1 MPENKNVSKEKIAKS
16 SLKMSLVTTI
26 SRVFGLVRDQIQAT
40 LLGTTFIADAFA
52 IGFILPNLLRRLF
65 AEGNMVASF
74 IPVFTELEKE
84 KGKEE
89 SKKFFRAVFTL
100 LGLILIGVVAVGI
113 IISPLLVNI
122 LYKSGK
128 DNIEALSLASD
139 LSRIMFPYLLFISLA
154 ALMQGVLNIRGYYS
168 ISAASPILLNTVIIS
183 MALFFYFF
191 MPNFFSNMAYVFAFA
206 VLLGGFVQF
215 VYQMPFVHRQ
225 GFSFKPYFHF
235 KDPYVIKMIKL
246 FAPGIFGASIYQIN
260 LLVSTAF
267 AGAIGEGRVSAVTFA
282 TRIHEFVLGVFAV
295 SVATVMLPTLS
306 KLITDNKKDEAVE
319 TLAYS
324 LRLVALVT
332 IPATFGFIVLGKEI
346 VRMIFEYGAFSSK
359 STYLVSSALRY
370 LSVSLF
376 FVASYRILVQSFY
389 AMKDMKTPVYIAF
402 FTFIINAVSNYLCVY
417 VFKFDII
424 GISISSVIANIVS
437 FCILYVL
444 LMRKLAVRS
453 IINKKIEIVKT
464 AVSSLFMAAA
474 VYGVKYYLLSNAAD
488 SRIFFIFKV
497 FIVILLGVLSYS
509 IINIVIRNDDFIS
522 FINMFIGRL
531 FRKFVRK

>member
-26 SRVFGLVRDQIQAT
+26 SRVFGLVRDQIQGA

-122 LYKSGK
+122 LYKSGR

-154 ALMQGVLNIRGYYS
+154 ALMQGVLNIRGYYY

-215 VYQMPFVHRQ
+215 VYQMPFVHKQ
-225 GFSFKPYFHF
+225 GFSFKPYFNF

-319 TLAYS
+319 TLSYS

-444 LMRKLAVRS
+444 LMRKLAVKS

-464 AVSSLFMAAA
+464 AVSSLFMAAS

-522 FINMFIGRL
+522 FINMFVGRL

>member
-1 MPENKNVSKEKIAKS
+1 MSENKNVSKEKIAKS

-65 AEGNMVASF
+65 AEGNMAASF

-84 KGKEE
+84 KGKDE

-215 VYQMPFVHRQ
+215 VYQMPFVHKQ
-225 GFSFKPYFHF
+225 GFSFKPYFNF
-235 KDPYVIKMIKL
+235 KDPYVMKMIKL

-332 IPATFGFIVLGKEI
+332 IPATFGFIVLGREI

-444 LMRKLAVRS
+444 LMRKLAVKS
-453 IINKKIEIVKT
+453 IINKKLEIVKT

-474 VYGVKYYLLSNAAD
+474 VYGVKYYLLSNTAD
-488 SRIFFIFKV
+488 SRIFFILKV

>member
-1 MPENKNVSKEKIAKS
+1 MSENKTVSKEKIAKS
-16 SLKMSLVTTI
+16 SLKMSLVTTV
-26 SRVFGLVRDQIQAT
+26 SRIFGLVRDQIQAI

-84 KGKEE
+84 KGIEE

-100 LGLILIGVVAVGI
+100 LGLILIGVVGIGI
-113 IISPLLVNI
+113 IISPLLVKI
-122 LYKSGK
+122 LYKSAH
-128 DNIEALSLASD
+128 NNVEALNLAAD

-183 MALFFYFF
+183 MALFFYFIL
-191 MPNFFSNMAYVFAFA
+191 PDFFSNMSYVFALA

-215 VYQMPFVHRQ
+215 VYQMPFVHKQ
-225 GFSFKPYFHF
+225 GFSFKPYFNF

-319 TLAYS
+319 TLGYS

-332 IPATFGFIVLGKEI
+332 IPATFGFMVLGKEI

-370 LSVSLF
+370 LSISLF

-389 AMKDMKTPVYIAF
+389 AMKDMKTPVYVAF

-417 VFKFDII
+417 IFKFDII
-424 GISISSVIANIVS
+424 GISISSVIANIIS
-437 FCILYVL
+437 FCILYTL
-444 LMRKLAVRS
+444 LIKRMAVKS
-453 IINKKIEIVKT
+453 IINKKFEITKT
-464 AVSSLFMAAA
+464 LFSSLFMVAC
-474 VYGVKYYLLSNAAD
+474 VYGLKYYFLSDTAD

-497 FIVILLGVLSYS
+497 FIVILFGVISYS
-509 IINIVIRNDDFIS
+509 LINIILRNDDFVS
-522 FINMFIGRL
+522 FVNMFKGKFL
-531 FRKFVRK
+531 RKFVRK

>member
-26 SRVFGLVRDQIQAT
+26 SRVFGLVRDQIQGA

-139 LSRIMFPYLLFISLA
+139 LSRIMFSYLLFISLA
-154 ALMQGVLNIRGYYS
+154 ALMQGVLNIRGYYY

-319 TLAYS
+319 TLSYS

-370 LSVSLF
+370 LSISLF

-522 FINMFIGRL
+522 FINMFVGRL

>member
-1 MPENKNVSKEKIAKS
+1 MSESKMIDKEKIAKS
-16 SLKMSLVTTI
+16 SLKMSLVTTV
-26 SRVFGLVRDQIQAT
+26 SRIFGLLRDQIQAA

-52 IGFILPNLLRRLF
+52 IGFMLPNLLRRLF

-84 KGKEE
+84 KGSEE

-100 LGLILIGVVAVGI
+100 LGLILIGIVLIGI
-113 IISPLLVNI
+113 IISPLLVKI
-122 LYKSGK
+122 LYKSA
-128 DNIEALSLASD
+128 DNNMQALNLAAD
-139 LSRIMFPYLLFISLA
+139 LSRIMFPYLFFISLA

-168 ISAASPILLNTVIIS
+168 ISAASPILLNAVIILS
-183 MALFFYFF
+183 ALFFKFF
-191 MPNFFSNMAYVFAFA
+191 LPNFFSNMSYVFAFA

-215 VYQMPFVHRQ
+215 SYQMPFVYKQ
-225 GFSFKPYFHF
+225 GFSFKPYFNF
-235 KDPYVIKMIKL
+235 KEPYVIKMIKL

-306 KLITDNKKDEAVE
+306 RLIADNKKDEAVE

-324 LRLVALVT
+324 LRLVALIT
-332 IPATFGFIVLGKEI
+332 IPSAFGFMVLGKEI

-389 AMKDMKTPVYIAF
+389 AMKDMKTPVYTAF
-402 FTFIINAVSNYLCVY
+402 FAFIINAFSNYLCVY
-417 VFKFDII
+417 IFKFDIM

-437 FCILYVL
+437 FCILYIL
-444 LMRKLAVRS
+444 LMKRMAVKS
-453 IINKKIEIVKT
+453 IINKKIEIIKT
-464 AVSSLFMAAA
+464 LAASLFMAAS
-474 VYGVKYYLLSNAAD
+474 VYGAKYYLLSNAAD
-488 SRIFFIFKV
+488 SRLFFIFKV
-497 FIVILLGVLSYS
+497 FIVILFGMISYS
-509 IINIVIRNDDFIS
+509 LINIILKNDDFVS
-522 FINMFIGRL
+522 FINMFKGKL
-531 FRKFVRK
+531 LRKFIKK

>member
-1 MPENKNVSKEKIAKS
+1 MSDNKTVSKEKIAKS

-100 LGLILIGVVAVGI
+100 LGLILIVVVAVGI

-246 FAPGIFGASIYQIN
+246 FAPGIFGSSIYQIN

-319 TLAYS
+319 TLSYS

-370 LSVSLF
+370 LSISLF

-389 AMKDMKTPVYIAF
+389 TMKDMKTPVYIAF

-444 LMRKLAVRS
+444 LMRKLAVKS

-522 FINMFIGRL
+522 FINMFVGRL

>member
-100 LGLILIGVVAVGI
+100 LGLILIVVVAVGI

-154 ALMQGVLNIRGYYS
+154 ALMQGVLNIRGYYY

-319 TLAYS
+319 TLSYS

-370 LSVSLF
+370 LSISLF

-464 AVSSLFMAAA
+464 AVSSLFMAAS

-522 FINMFIGRL
+522 FINMFVGRL

>member
-122 LYKSGK
+122 LYKSGR

-215 VYQMPFVHRQ
+215 VYQMPFVHKQ
-225 GFSFKPYFHF
+225 GFSFKPYFNF

-295 SVATVMLPTLS
+295 SVATVMLPTLI

-444 LMRKLAVRS
+444 LMRKLAVKS

-464 AVSSLFMAAA
+464 AVSSLFMAAS

-488 SRIFFIFKV
+488 SRTFFIFKV

-509 IINIVIRNDDFIS
+509 IINILIRNDDFIS